1 MTEPLWTW
9 GDLAAASGAATDD
22 SPPVAITGF
31 SLDTRTLAP
40 GDVFVALRDQRDG
53 HAFVTRAF
61 ERGAAAALVERGY
74 ARNASDGALLRV
86 HDPLEALRSIAR
98 AARARSQADIVAVTG
113 SVGKTGTKEALREC
127 LSRLGATHAAE
138 KSFNNH
144 WGVPLT
150 LARMP
155 ARARYGVFE
164 IGMNHAGEI
173 APLSKLV
180 RPRVAVITTVEP
192 VHLQFFASV
201 AGIAEAK
208 AEIFAGLDAGG
219 TAVLN
224 RDNAFFDL
232 LQRRAR
238 EVRARIVSF
247 GRHVDADVR
256 PEVWAVGA
264 DGSDIVVRVGGKRI
278 AYRLAA
284 LGAHI
289 AQNSLAVV
297 AALFALGADVEAA
310 VPALAGITAAK
321 GRGAR
326 RELSLEDGALLLIDE
341 SYNANPAS
349 MRSALAAMATVP
361 RQRFKRRIAV
371 LGDMLELGD
380 DSARLHEDLKEPVD
394 AAEVDLVFACGLHMQ
409 RLYAALP
416 NARRGEWGPTSQ
428 DILGPLVAAVH
439 GGDVVMIKG
448 SLGSRMEPLV
458 EALVRKS
465 GTGPMTR

>member
-9 GDLAAASGAATDD
+9 GDLLAASGAVADG
-22 SPPVAITGF
+22 SPAAAITGF
-31 SLDTRTLAP
+31 SLDTRSLQP
-40 GDVFVALRDQRDG
+40 GEVFVAIRDVRDG
-53 HAFVTRAF
+53 HDFVLEAFRK
-61 ERGAAAALVERGY
+61 GAAAALVETGY
-74 ARNASDGALLRV
+74 KRVAGDGALLRIGR
-86 HDPLEALRSIAR
+86 PLEGLRNIAR
-98 AARARSQADIVAVTG
+98 AARARSEAGVVAVTG
-113 SVGKTGTKEALREC
+113 SVGKTGTKEAVRAC
-127 LSRLGATHAAE
+127 LSRLGETHAAE
-138 KSFNNH
+138 KSFNNQ

-155 ARARYGVFE
+155 ASARYGVFE

-173 APLSKLV
+173 APLSALA
-180 RPRVAVITTVEP
+180 RPHVAIITTVEP

-201 AGIAEAK
+201 ADIAEAK
-208 AEIFAGLDAGG
+208 AEIFAGLEPGG

-224 RDNAFFDL
+224 RDNAYFDL
-232 LQRRAR
+232 LQKRAR
-238 EVRARIVSF
+238 EAGARVVSF
-247 GRHVDADVR
+247 GRHADADVR
-256 PEVWAVGA
+256 PEVWTLGA
-264 DGSDIVVRVGGKRI
+264 EGSDIAVCVGGKRI

-284 LGAHI
+284 PGAHI
-289 AQNSLAVV
+289 AQSSLAVV
-297 AALFALGADVEAA
+297 AALATLGADVEAA
-310 VPALAGITAAK
+310 LPALAGITAAK

-326 RELSLEDGALLLIDE
+326 RELSLEDGAILLIDE

-361 RQRFKRRIAV
+361 RQRFRRRIAV

-380 DSARLHEDLKEPVD
+380 QSARLHEDLKEPVD
-394 AAEVDLVFACGLHMQ
+394 AAEVDLVFACGPHMQ

-416 NARRGEWGPTSQ
+416 SARRGEWGPTSQ
-428 DILGPLVAAVH
+428 DILAPLVAAVR

-465 GTGPMTR
+465 EVGAVGR